1 MKLTKAEISILCQSF
16 EYISDIGGLTSDE
29 SDLYEKLKA
38 ENDKPTDYSAT
49 IELLTKNDIGFHT
62 SKLYSTEDN
71 SLCGRA
77 VWLSMGGHIEFDLDG
92 KIKNI
97 VTF

>member
-1 MKLTKAEISILCQSF
+1 MKLTRAEISILCQSF

-29 SDLYEKLKA
+29 SDLYEKLKT
-38 ENDKPTDYSAT
+38 EDDKLTDFTAT
-49 IELLTKNDIGFHT
+49 IELLTKNDINFHT
-62 SKLYSTEDN
+62 SELYSTEDN
-71 SLCGRA
+71 SLCGHA
-77 VWLSMGGHIEFDLDG
+77 VWLSKGGHIEFDLDG